1 MDLLIAIMKSIFIA
15 IPIWICYI
23 AVKDKVD
30 RMEERE
36 FKIETPV
43 GTISS
48 DSGNHVVDVLSV
60 TIVFLSVF
68 IIKRIMSR

>member
-1 MDLLIAIMKSIFIA
+1 M
-15 IPIWICYI
+15 
-23 AVKDKVD
+23 D